1 LKFSS
6 LPRMGI
12 LYLYFFPSTESAVGE
27 SSLAYVSV
35 DNDDVM
41 EDVNPESGEI
51 EEIQN
56 KQMIEDL
63 GVIQVEDGF
72 EVIAGRESKEDDSIV
87 MVDEGVM
94 NETVKVLRSK
104 EEQRKQNPFEIVED
118 DSIVMV
124 DDGVMN
130 ETVKILENTEEQRKK
145 ETVEIVE
152 DDSIVMVDDGVM
164 KETVKV
170 LENTEEQMKKET
182 VEIVEDDSIVMVDD
196 GVMNETV
203 KVLENTEEQM
213 KKETVKIVVK
223 DNSSIA
229 VLKSGVEEL
238 LSEISDVEEDGPTDK
253 VEENKVNEKV
263 TVVKE
268 EKIYHTEVVTKVE
281 TIGKFEERRESS
293 ETHSYE
299 NFNDHFNEN
308 SDR

>member
-12 LYLYFFPSTESAVGE
+12 LYSFFFPSTESAVGE

-41 EDVNPESGEI
+41 EDVKPECGEI

-130 ETVKILENTEEQRKK
+130 ETVKILENTEEQR
-145 ETVEIVE
+145 
-152 DDSIVMVDDGVM
+152 
-164 KETVKV
+164 
-170 LENTEEQMKKET
+170 KKET